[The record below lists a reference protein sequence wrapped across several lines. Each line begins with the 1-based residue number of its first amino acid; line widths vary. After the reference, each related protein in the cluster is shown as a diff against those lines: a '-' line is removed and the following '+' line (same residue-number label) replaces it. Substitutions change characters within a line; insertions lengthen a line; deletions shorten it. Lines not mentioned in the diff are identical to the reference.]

1 MIGPVSE
8 TGRTMMASLQQAI
21 QKGMPPDQA
30 IQYVKGMATQGVAPL
45 ADLYSMM
52 NQFQRLKQQPTQA
65 PQTPPTIRDQ
75 LNMAAQQQQMQ
86 QQGNIQQMQAP
97 APAGQPMDRG
107 LGAIDAGLME
117 YPKFAGGGMVAL
129 AGGGDVVA
137 FQNQGL
143 VPEGKY
149 EFTDDLASQVP
160 GYMTSD
166 MDIVSFV
173 KAQIP
178 NFDSLSPEQKA
189 AVLKAKEPEYMRAR
203 QARLKLRDRGAVQ
216 DAPAAAPTQAPAGQQ
231 LDFRN
236 QNMAFTAPN
245 PFDSTDKQLGDVFSQ
260 KAIRP
265 VETAAPVADQ
275 RPAAPR
281 RAVATTPKEDRF
293 ADFRYEK
300 PDLEAIRREREERQ
314 KTQKTGA
321 YSQADAD
328 LAAYID
334 EQKKQGGDTKEAYR
348 NFWVMTGA
356 SLMANKSPN
365 FLQALG
371 ESVKENYGGLVKDLK
386 QLKDDTKTLRLE
398 EIRLRQA
405 KERALETGDAA
416 DQARYDSLLQR
427 HENRQFDIFKTE
439 LDIEQKAIG
448 RQHEVALAQLRASGN
463 ERQADRLMNLWRAA
477 QSETD
482 PTLRRQKLDLYN
494 AELEATRDVTEAST
508 ATGVGAGIRAETAAQ
523 ERLTNLAK
531 NNPVYRRLQRVAESP
546 DSTEEERQQ
555 ARETMRTLEQQ
566 ALGSVSAGPRVDQGL
581 TGGAYTGPYSTSGW

>member
-117 YPKFAGGGMVAL
+117 YPQFAGGGMVAL

-149 EFTDDLASQVP
+149 EFTDDLSSQVP

-216 DAPAAAPTQAPAGQQ
+216 DAPATAPTQAPAGQQ

-236 QNMAFTAPN
+236 QNMAFAAPN

-275 RPAAPR
+275 RAPTSR
-281 RAVATTPKEDRF
+281 RAVATAPKEDRF
-293 ADFRYEK
+293 AGFRYEK
-300 PDLEAIRREREERQ
+300 PDLEAIRKEREERQ
-314 KTQKTGA
+314 QREKTGA
-321 YSQADAD
+321 FSQADAD
-328 LAAYID
+328 LAAYIK
-334 EQKKQGGDTKEAYR
+334 EQKEQGGDTREAYR

-356 SLMANKSPN
+356 SLMANKSPR

-405 KERALETGDAA
+405 KERALETGAAA
-416 DQARYDSLLQR
+416 DQSRYDSLLER
-427 HENRQFDIFKTE
+427 YDNRQYDIAKTE
-439 LDIEQKAIG
+439 LGIEQKVLDRRHDEAMAAARSRGQTDIASQLWNL
-448 RQHEVALAQLRASGN
+448 RNAAVNAKDPAEARALTQQWEQGLIDAA
-463 ERQADRLMNLWRAA
+463 RL
-477 QSETD
+477 
-482 PTLRRQKLDLYN
+482 
-494 AELEATRDVTEAST
+494 TEAST
-508 ATGVGAGIRAETAAQ
+508 ATGVGANIRAATAAQ
-523 ERLTNLAK
+523 ERVADLAK
-531 NNPVYRRLQRVAESP
+531 NNSNYRRLQRIA
-546 DSTEEERQQ
+546 DSSEDEEERRK
-555 ARETMRTLEQQ
+555 ALEAMRIIEQQ
-566 ALGSVSAGPRVDQGL
+566 ALGTMGAGPRVDQGL

>member
-52 NQFQRLKQQPTQA
+52 NQFQRLKQQQVKP

-75 LNMAAQQQQMQ
+75 LNIMDQQQQMPP
-86 QQGNIQQMQAP
+86 QQGNIQQMQAGAP
-97 APAGQPMDRG
+97 APQAMDRG
-107 LGAIDAGLME
+107 LGSIDAGLME

-143 VPEGKY
+143 VPPPSGSTE
-149 EFTDDLASQVP
+149 DV
-160 GYMTSD
+160 
-166 MDIVSFV
+166 DIVTFV
-173 KAQIP
+173 KRQMP
-178 NFDSLSPEQKA
+178 NFDMLTPEQKQE
-189 AVLKAKEPEYMRAR
+189 VLRRFEPLYTRER
-203 QARLKLRDRGAVQ
+203 QKLRGETPVDMRQMAQQITAV
-216 DAPAAAPTQAPAGQQ
+216 
-231 LDFRN
+231 
-236 QNMAFTAPN
+236 N

-260 KAIRP
+260 MATRP
-265 VETAAPVADQ
+265 AETAPVAEKP
-275 RPAAPR
+275 RAPAPR
-281 RAVATTPKEDRF
+281 RETAPKTDRF

-300 PDLEAIRREREERQ
+300 PDLEAIRKEREERQ
-314 KTQKTGA
+314 QREKTGA
-321 YSQADAD
+321 FSQADAD

-405 KERALETGDAA
+405 KERALETGAAA
-416 DQARYDSLLQR
+416 DQSRYDSLLER
-427 HENRQFDIFKTE
+427 YDNRQYDIAKTE
-439 LDIEQKAIG
+439 LGIEQKVLD
-448 RQHEVALAQLRASGN
+448 RRHEEAMAAARSRGQTDIASQLWNLRNAAVNAKDPAEARALTQQWEQGLIDAA
-463 ERQADRLMNLWRAA
+463 RL
-477 QSETD
+477 
-482 PTLRRQKLDLYN
+482 
-494 AELEATRDVTEAST
+494 TEAST
-508 ATGVGAGIRAETAAQ
+508 ATGVGANIRAETAAQ

-531 NNPVYRRLQRVAESP
+531 NDNEYRRLQRIA
-546 DSTEEERQQ
+546 STSEDAQEVRDAQER
-555 ARETMRTLEQQ
+555 MRMIEQR
-566 ALGSVSAGPRVDQGL
+566 AVGGPMGAGPRVDQGL

>member
-52 NQFQRLKQQPTQA
+52 NQFQRLKQQQA
-65 PQTPPTIRDQ
+65 KPPQTPPTIRDQ
-75 LNMAAQQQQMQ
+75 LNMMDQQQQIPQ
-86 QQGNIQQMQAP
+86 QTPQGGIAHLQAP
-97 APAGQPMDRG
+97 PPADQPMDRG

-117 YPKFAGGGMVAL
+117 YPQFAGGGMVAL

-149 EFTDDLASQVP
+149 EFTDDLSSQVP

-189 AVLKAKEPEYMRAR
+189 AVLKAKEPEYVRAR
-203 QARLKLRDRGAVQ
+203 QARLKLRDRGVVQ
-216 DAPAAAPTQAPAGQQ
+216 DAAAAAPTQAPADQQ

-236 QNMAFTAPN
+236 QNMAFAAPN

-265 VETAAPVADQ
+265 ADTAPAAEKPRAP
-275 RPAAPR
+275 APR
-281 RAVATTPKEDRF
+281 RETAPKADRF

-300 PDLEAIRREREERQ
+300 PDLAAIRSEREERQ
-314 KTQKTGA
+314 RTQKTGA

-386 QLKDDTKTLRLE
+386 QLKDDTKAYRLE

-416 DQARYDSLLQR
+416 DQSRYDSLLQR

-448 RQHEVALAQLRASGN
+448 RQHEVALAQLRSSGN
-463 ERQADRLMNLWRAA
+463 DRQADRLMNAWRAA
-477 QSETD
+477 QAEAD
-482 PTLRRQKLDLYN
+482 PNKKRQLLDAYN

-508 ATGVGAGIRAETAAQ
+508 ATGVGAGIRAETAADT
-523 ERLTNLAK
+523 RVANLAK
-531 NNPVYRRLQRVAESP
+531 DPIYNRAYRDSQNPELTEDERRKAEEVMRVKE
-546 DSTEEERQQ
+546 QQ
-555 ARETMRTLEQQ
+555 ARGTM
-566 ALGSVSAGPRVDQGL
+566 GAGPRVDQGL
-581 TGGAYTGPYSTSGW
+581 SGGAYTGPYSTSGW

>member
-1 MIGPVSE
+1 MS
-8 TGRTMMASLQQAI
+8 
-21 QKGMPPDQA
+21 KGMPPDQA
-30 IQYVKGMATQGVAPL
+30 IQYVKSMAMQGVAPL
-45 ADLYSMM
+45 TDLYAMM
-52 NQFQRLKQQPTQA
+52 KQLERLKQPKAQA

-75 LNMAAQQQQMQ
+75 LNMLEQQQQMQ
-86 QQGNIQQMQAP
+86 AQGGMPSQMPQQMPPEMAQ
-97 APAGQPMDRG
+97 G
-107 LGAIDAGLME
+107 LGGINAGTME
-117 YPKFAGGGMVAL
+117 NPSFAGGGIVAFQD
-129 AGGGDVVA
+129 GGDVVA

-149 EFTDDLASQVP
+149 EFNSDLESDVP
-160 GYMTSD
+160 SYMTSD

-173 KAQIP
+173 RAQIP

-189 AVLKAKEPEYMRAR
+189 AVLKAKEPEYVRAR
-203 QARLKLRDRGAVQ
+203 QARLKLRDRGVVQ
-216 DAPAAAPTQAPAGQQ
+216 DAAAAAPTQAPADQQ

-236 QNMAFTAPN
+236 QNMAFAAPN

-265 VETAAPVADQ
+265 ADTAPAAEKPRAPEPRRETA
-275 RPAAPR
+275 
-281 RAVATTPKEDRF
+281 PKADRF

-300 PDLEAIRREREERQ
+300 PDLAAIRSEREERQ
-314 KTQKTGA
+314 RTQKTGA

-386 QLKDDTKTLRLE
+386 QLKDDTKAYRLE

-416 DQARYDSLLQR
+416 DQSRYDSLLER
-427 HENRQFDIFKTE
+427 HDNRQYEIFKTE
-439 LDIEQKAIG
+439 LGIEQTVLG
-448 RQHEVALAQLRASGN
+448 RQHDFAVARLRAAGDNS
-463 ERQADRLMNLWRAA
+463 QADRLMNLWRAA
-477 QSETD
+477 RAEKD
-482 PTLRRQKLDLYN
+482 PALRRQKTDDYN
-494 AELEATRDVTEAST
+494 AELAATEQVMGAST
-508 ATGVGAGIRAETAAQ
+508 ATGVGANIRAQTAAQ
-523 ERLTNLAK
+523 ERVTDLAK
-531 NNPVYRRLQRVAESP
+531 NNPNYRRLQRIADTSE
-546 DSTEEERQQ
+546 DENERLK
-555 ARETMRTLEQQ
+555 ALEAMRVIEQQ
-566 ALGSVSAGPRVDQGL
+566 TLGTMGAGPRVDQGMS
-581 TGGAYTGPYSTSGW
+581 GGAYTGPYPGFKATLIE

>member
-65 PQTPPTIRDQ
+65 PQTPPTIKDQ
-75 LNMAAQQQQMQ
+75 LNIMDQQRQMQ
-86 QQGNIQQMQAP
+86 PQQGNIQQMQAGAP
-97 APAGQPMDRG
+97 APQAMDRG
-107 LGAIDAGLME
+107 LGAIDAGRME
-117 YPKFAGGGMVAL
+117 YPQFAGGGMVSF
-129 AGGGDVVA
+129 AGGGDIVA

-149 EFTDDLASQVP
+149 EFTDDLSSQVP

-189 AVLKAKEPEYMRAR
+189 AVLKAKEPEYVRAR
-203 QARLKLRDRGAVQ
+203 QARLKLRDRGVVQ
-216 DAPAAAPTQAPAGQQ
+216 DAAAAAPTQAPADQQ

-236 QNMAFTAPN
+236 QNMAFAAPN

-265 VETAAPVADQ
+265 ADTAPAAEKPSAP
-275 RPAAPR
+275 APR
-281 RAVATTPKEDRF
+281 RETAPKADRF
-293 ADFRYEK
+293 DEFRYEK
-300 PDLEAIRREREERQ
+300 PDLATIRKEREERQ

-328 LAAYID
+328 LAAYIED
-334 EQKKQGGDTKEAYR
+334 QKKQGGDTKEAYK

-405 KERALETGDAA
+405 KERALETGAAA
-416 DQARYDSLLQR
+416 DQSRYDSLLER
-427 HENRQFDIFKTE
+427 YDNRQYDIAKTE
-439 LDIEQKAIG
+439 LGIEQKVLD
-448 RQHEVALAQLRASGN
+448 RRHEEAMAAARSRGQTDIASQLWNLRNAAVNAKDPAEARALTQQWEQGLIDAA
-463 ERQADRLMNLWRAA
+463 RL
-477 QSETD
+477 
-482 PTLRRQKLDLYN
+482 
-494 AELEATRDVTEAST
+494 TEAST
-508 ATGVGAGIRAETAAQ
+508 ATGVGANIRAATAAQ
-523 ERLTNLAK
+523 ERVADLAK
-531 NNPVYRRLQRVAESP
+531 NNSNYRRLQRIA
-546 DSTEEERQQ
+546 DSSEDEEERRK
-555 ARETMRTLEQQ
+555 ALEAMRIIEQQ
-566 ALGSVSAGPRVDQGL
+566 ALGTMGAGPRVDQGL

>member
-1 MIGPVSE
+1 MIGPVSG
-8 TGRTMMASLQQAI
+8 TGRAMMASLQQAMS
-21 QKGMPPDQA
+21 KGMPPDQA
-30 IQYVKGMATQGVAPL
+30 IQYVKSMATQGIAPL
-45 ADLYSMM
+45 ADLYAMM
-52 NQFQRLKQQPTQA
+52 KQLERLKQPQVQA

-75 LNMAAQQQQMQ
+75 LNMMEQQQQMQ
-86 QQGNIQQMQAP
+86 AQGGGMPQQMPP
-97 APAGQPMDRG
+97 AMAQG
-107 LGAIDAGLME
+107 LGGMNAGAME
-117 YPKFAGGGMVAL
+117 NPSFAGGGIVAF
-129 AGGGDVVA
+129 AKGGDVIA

-149 EFTDDLASQVP
+149 EFTDDLSSQVP

-178 NFDSLSPEQKA
+178 NFDSLSPEQKI
-189 AVLKAKEPEYMRAR
+189 AVLKAKEAEYMRAR

-216 DAPAAAPTQAPAGQQ
+216 DAPTAAPTQAPTGQQ

-236 QNMAFTAPN
+236 QNMALRASN
-245 PFDSTDKQLGDVFSQ
+245 PFDSVDQQLGDVFSQ

-275 RPAAPR
+275 RAPTSR
-281 RAVATTPKEDRF
+281 RTAATTPKEDPF
-293 ADFRYEK
+293 AQFRYEK
-300 PDLEAIRREREERQ
+300 PDLAAIRKEREERQ

-328 LAAYID
+328 LAAYIA
-334 EQKKQGGDTKEAYR
+334 EQKERGGDTKEAYR

-371 ESVKENYGGLVKDLK
+371 ESVKENYGGLIKDLK
-386 QLKDDTKTLRLE
+386 QLKDDTKALRLE

-416 DQARYDSLLQR
+416 DQARYDALLQR

-439 LDIEQKAIG
+439 LGIQEKALD
-448 RQHEVALAQLRASGN
+448 RVHAERLTSLRATGN
-463 ERQADRLMNLWRAA
+463 EKQATRLINLWRTANA
-477 QSETD
+477 ETD
-482 PTLRRQKLDLYN
+482 PFKKQQLLDVYN
-494 AELEATRDVTEAST
+494 AELEATRDITEAST

-523 ERLTNLAK
+523 QRLANLAK
-531 NNPVYRRLQRVAESP
+531 DNPTYRRLQRIAES
-546 DSTEEERQQ
+546 SENEQERQQ
-555 ARETMRTLEQQ
+555 ALQTMRVLEQQ
-566 ALGSVSAGPRVDQGL
+566 ALGTMSAGPRVDQGL
-581 TGGAYTGPYSTSGW
+581 TGGAYTGPYSVSGW

>member
-1 MIGPVSE
+1 MIGPVSG
-8 TGRTMMASLQQAI
+8 TGRAMMASLQQAI

-30 IQYVKGMATQGVAPL
+30 IQYVKGMATQGVASL
-45 ADLYSMM
+45 ADLYAMM
-52 NQFQRLKQQPTQA
+52 NQFQRLKQPQTQA
-65 PQTPPTIRDQ
+65 PQTPPTIKDQ
-75 LNMAAQQQQMQ
+75 LNMLDQQQQ
-86 QQGNIQQMQAP
+86 QGGIQQMQATSP
-97 APAGQPMDRG
+97 TGQPMDRG
-107 LGAIDAGLME
+107 LGAIDAGLMQ
-117 YPKFAGGGMVAL
+117 YPQFAGGGMVAL

-149 EFTDDLASQVP
+149 EFTDDLSSQVP

-189 AVLKAKEPEYMRAR
+189 AVLKAKEPEYVRAR

-216 DAPAAAPTQAPAGQQ
+216 DAAAAAPTQAPADQQ

-236 QNMAFTAPN
+236 QNMAFAAPN

-265 VETAAPVADQ
+265 ADTAPAAEKPRAP
-275 RPAAPR
+275 APR
-281 RAVATTPKEDRF
+281 RETAPKADRF
-293 ADFRYEK
+293 DEFRYEK
-300 PDLEAIRREREERQ
+300 PDLAAIRKEREERQ

-328 LAAYID
+328 LAAYIED
-334 EQKKQGGDTKEAYR
+334 QKKQGGDTKEAYK

-386 QLKDDTKTLRLE
+386 QLKDDSKALRLE

-405 KERALETGDAA
+405 KERALETGAAA
-416 DQARYDSLLQR
+416 DQSRYDSLLER
-427 HENRQFDIFKTE
+427 YDNRQYDIAKTE
-439 LDIEQKAIG
+439 LGIEQKVLD
-448 RQHEVALAQLRASGN
+448 RRHEEAMAAARSRGQTDIASQLWNLRNAAVNAKDPAEARALTQQWEQGLIDAA
-463 ERQADRLMNLWRAA
+463 RL
-477 QSETD
+477 
-482 PTLRRQKLDLYN
+482 
-494 AELEATRDVTEAST
+494 TEAST
-508 ATGVGAGIRAETAAQ
+508 ATGVGAGIRAQTAAQ
-523 ERLTNLAK
+523 DRVADLAR
-531 NNPVYRRLQRVAESP
+531 NDNEYRRLQRIA
-546 DSTEEERQQ
+546 STSEDPQEVREAQER
-555 ARETMRTLEQQ
+555 MRMIEQR
-566 ALGSVSAGPRVDQGL
+566 ALGGPMGAGPRVDQGL

>member
-1 MIGPVSE
+1 
-8 TGRTMMASLQQAI
+8 MMASLQQAM

-30 IQYVKGMATQGVAPL
+30 IQYVKSMATQGVAPL
-45 ADLYSMM
+45 TDLYSMM
-52 NQFQRLKQQPTQA
+52 NQFQRLKQQQAQA

-86 QQGNIQQMQAP
+86 SQGNIQQMQAP

-107 LGAIDAGLME
+107 LGAIDAGRME
-117 YPKFAGGGMVAL
+117 YPQFAGGGMVAL
-129 AGGGDVVA
+129 AGGGDVIA
-137 FQNQGL
+137 FQDRGL
-143 VPEGKY
+143 VPEPY
-149 EFTDDLASQVP
+149 EFNDELSARVP
-160 GYMTSD
+160 SFMTSD

-173 KAQIP
+173 KRQMP
-178 NFDSLSPEQKA
+178 NFDMLTPEQKQE
-189 AVLKAKEPEYMRAR
+189 VLRRFEPAYNQARA
-203 QARLKLRDRGAVQ
+203 ARLKLESRGAVETAAPVATS
-216 DAPAAAPTQAPAGQQ
+216 APAQASAGQQ

-236 QNMAFTAPN
+236 QNMALAAPN
-245 PFDSTDKQLGDVFSQ
+245 PFDSPDQQLGNVFEQ
-260 KAIRP
+260 LAIRP
-265 VETAAPVADQ
+265 AESASVADER

-281 RAVATTPKEDRF
+281 REVVAAPKKDRYEE
-293 ADFRYEK
+293 FRYEK

-328 LAAYID
+328 LAAYIE

-371 ESVKENYGGLVKDLK
+371 ESVKENYGGLIKDLK
-386 QLKDDTKTLRLE
+386 QLKDDTKAYRLE

-405 KERALETGDAA
+405 RERALETGDAA
-416 DQARYDSLLQR
+416 DQSRYDSLLQR

-439 LDIEQKAIG
+439 LGIQEKTLDRAHNE
-448 RQHEVALAQLRASGN
+448 RLAALRAAGN
-463 ERQADRLMNLWRAA
+463 DRQADRLTRLWQTADA
-477 QSETD
+477 ETD
-482 PTLRRQKLDLYN
+482 PYKQQKMFD
-494 AELEATRDVTEAST
+494 AFQKELEITRDITEATT

-531 NNPVYRRLQRVAESP
+531 NDNEYRRLQRIA
-546 DSTEEERQQ
+546 STSEDAQEVRDAQER
-555 ARETMRTLEQQ
+555 MRMIEQR
-566 ALGSVSAGPRVDQGL
+566 ALGGPMGAGPRVDQGL
-581 TGGAYTGPYSTSGW
+581 TGGTYDGPYSVSGWER

>member
-1 MIGPVSE
+1 MIGPVSG
-8 TGRTMMASLQQAI
+8 TGRAMMASLQQAI

-45 ADLYSMM
+45 ADLYAMM
-52 NQFQRLKQQPTQA
+52 NQFQRLKQPQTQA
-65 PQTPPTIRDQ
+65 PQTPPTIKDQ
-75 LNMAAQQQQMQ
+75 LNMLDQQQQ
-86 QQGNIQQMQAP
+86 QGGIQQMQATSP
-97 APAGQPMDRG
+97 TGQPMDRG
-107 LGAIDAGLME
+107 LGAIDAGLMQ
-117 YPKFAGGGMVAL
+117 YPQFAGGGMVAL

-149 EFTDDLASQVP
+149 EFTDDLSSQVP

-189 AVLKAKEPEYMRAR
+189 AVLKAKEPEYVRAR

-216 DAPAAAPTQAPAGQQ
+216 DAAAAAPTQAPADQQ

-236 QNMAFTAPN
+236 QNMAFAAPN

-265 VETAAPVADQ
+265 ADTAPAAEKPRAP
-275 RPAAPR
+275 APR
-281 RAVATTPKEDRF
+281 RETAPKADRF
-293 ADFRYEK
+293 DEFRYEK
-300 PDLEAIRREREERQ
+300 PDLAAIRKEREERQ

-328 LAAYID
+328 LAAYIED
-334 EQKKQGGDTKEAYR
+334 QKKQGGDTKEAYK

-386 QLKDDTKTLRLE
+386 QLKDDSKALRLE

-405 KERALETGDAA
+405 KERALETGAAA
-416 DQARYDSLLQR
+416 DQSRYDSLLER
-427 HENRQFDIFKTE
+427 YDNRQYDIAKTE
-439 LDIEQKAIG
+439 LGIEQKVLD
-448 RQHEVALAQLRASGN
+448 RRHEEAMAAARSRGQTDIASQLWNLRNAAVNAKDPAEARALTQQWEQGLIDAA
-463 ERQADRLMNLWRAA
+463 RL
-477 QSETD
+477 
-482 PTLRRQKLDLYN
+482 
-494 AELEATRDVTEAST
+494 TEAST
-508 ATGVGAGIRAETAAQ
+508 ATGVGAGIRAQTAAQ
-523 ERLTNLAK
+523 DRVADLAR
-531 NNPVYRRLQRVAESP
+531 NDNEYRRLQRIA
-546 DSTEEERQQ
+546 STSEDPQEVREAQER
-555 ARETMRTLEQQ
+555 MRMIEQR
-566 ALGSVSAGPRVDQGL
+566 ALGGPMGAGPRVDQGL